1 MSGEVL
7 PGAGSGPG
15 DRPEFE
21 ALYEASYRRLVAQ
34 VHAYL
39 GDRAEAEDMVQEAFI
54 RAWDRW
60 PKVGGL
66 DDPAG
71 WVRRVAWNLATSR
84 LRRLTTMR
92 RSLSRHRPPDDA
104 PPPSPDHVTLVEA
117 LRQLPDRQRRAM
129 VLHYI
134 ADLPVSDVAAELGAP
149 KGTVLSWL
157 HRGRAQLAL
166 QLEVN
171 HVSAAQPLSSP
182 GGDRHD

>member
-1 MSGEVL
+1 MPDG
-7 PGAGSGPG
+7 GSGPRRLPADKPNFDAFYG
-15 DRPEFE
+15 
-21 ALYEASYRRLVAQ
+21 ASYRRLVVQ

-39 GDRAEAEDMVQEAFI
+39 GDRAEAEDVVQEAFI

-60 PKVGGL
+60 SKVSGL

-84 LRRLTTMR
+84 LRRLATMR
-92 RSLSRHRPPDDA
+92 RSLSRDRPPDNA
-104 PPPSPDHVTLVEA
+104 PPPSPDHVALVGA
-117 LRQLPDRQRRAM
+117 LRQLPDRQRRAV

-134 ADLPVSDVAAELGAP
+134 ADLPVTAIAAELDVP

-166 QLEVN
+166 ELD
-171 HVSAAQPLSSP
+171 VSPLSTAQLPSHI
-182 GGDRHD
+182 GGDRHA